1 MVEVDFGEFG
11 FDVFGVALV
20 DVLPDIFHVVDFGG
34 VGGFE
39 LVEEYLLEFGGG
51 GAGDDAGDIHIW
63 VAGAGEAE
71 IDDTNHFVVL
81 VEENVA
87 EVKVAVDE
95 FLFLGFFD
103 VIMVGVDMVVVM
115 LVIEFF

>member
-1 MVEVDFGEFG
+1 ML
-11 FDVFGVALV
+11 GVALV
-20 DVLPDIFHVVDFGG
+20 DVLPDTFHVVDFGS

-51 GAGDDAGDIHIW
+51 GAGDDAGDIHIG

-71 IDDTNHFVVL
+71 INDANHFVVF

-95 FLFLGFFD
+95 FLLLGFFD
-103 VIMVGVDMVVVM
+103 VIMVGVDMVVVV
-115 LVIEFF
+115 LVVEFS